1 MLLKSRNIDAT
12 QGSIIQKIL
21 LYTFP
26 LILSTL
32 IQKLFNAVDIV
43 VLGNM
48 ADSTAIAAVSATT
61 SIVHLIVDSFVGL
74 ASGTKVIFA
83 RQFGARDGDR
93 IKRTEDTSLILGV
106 IIGVFVAVIG
116 LIFAPWFLNLMNC
129 PEECFDGAVIYIQV
143 YICSAPAIML
153 YNFGSSVLTAAG
165 DTQRPLYYIIA
176 GGLLNLILN
185 VVLCIALPQKVIAVA
200 AATAASQILCAILV
214 IRRLCKMDG
223 FGKLIIKKMR
233 FSMHAF
239 KKIMSFGLPL
249 ALNHAMYPIAN
260 MQIQSAV
267 NAYGVAATAGHGA
280 AATLEGVLASFT
292 APFGTTCAT
301 FMGQNFGANKQDRAK
316 KSFWLCLGIGVSV
329 GLVFGIGFTI
339 ASPGLLLPLM
349 LKDDI
354 AAIDYGYWRMVFVS
368 GFYLIAA
375 MNTVLSSSIQAYGYS
390 LITAT
395 NSIVCIFC
403 LRMVWMLW
411 IYPPFHLIEE
421 NFVGYKWLMACYTV
435 TWTFLLAANVIG
447 NIVIRILA
455 KKKGIKQ
462 I

>member
-1 MLLKSRNIDAT
+1 
-12 QGSIIQKIL
+12 
-21 LYTFP
+21 
-26 LILSTL
+26 
-32 IQKLFNAVDIV
+32 
-43 VLGNM
+43 
-48 ADSTAIAAVSATT
+48 
-61 SIVHLIVDSFVGL
+61 
-74 ASGTKVIFA
+74 
-83 RQFGARDGDR
+83 
-93 IKRTEDTSLILGV
+93 
-106 IIGVFVAVIG
+106 
-116 LIFAPWFLNLMNC
+116 
-129 PEECFDGAVIYIQV
+129 
-143 YICSAPAIML
+143 
-153 YNFGSSVLTAAG
+153 
-165 DTQRPLYYIIA
+165 
-176 GGLLNLILN
+176 
-185 VVLCIALPQKVIAVA
+185 
-200 AATAASQILCAILV
+200 
-214 IRRLCKMDG
+214 
-223 FGKLIIKKMR
+223 
-233 FSMHAF
+233 MHVF

-339 ASPGLLLPLM
+339 ASPELLLPLM